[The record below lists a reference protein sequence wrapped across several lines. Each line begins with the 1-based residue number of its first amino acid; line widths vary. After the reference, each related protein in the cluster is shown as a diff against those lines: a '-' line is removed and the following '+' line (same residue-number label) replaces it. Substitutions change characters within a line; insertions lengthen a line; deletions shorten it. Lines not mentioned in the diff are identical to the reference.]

1 MKRIHSKDDIV
12 QTGLDIILSKGF
24 SATGVEAK
32 RIVDYERDE
41 YIYNTGQYDLKVRGK
56 IK

>member
-12 QTGLDIILSKGF
+12 QTGLDIILNKGF

-41 YIYNTGQYDLKVRGK
+41 
-56 IK
+56 

>member
-12 QTGLDIILSKGF
+12 QAGLDIIVKNGSD
-24 SATGVEAK
+24 ATGVEAK

-41 YIYNTGQYDLKVRGK
+41 
-56 IK
+56 

>member
-1 MKRIHSKDDIV
+1 MKRIHSKDDMI
-12 QTGLDIILSKGF
+12 QAGLDIKVNKGF

-41 YIYNTGQYDLKVRGK
+41 
-56 IK
+56 